1 MLKHAVYCYSTRSV
15 KLAILSRCCQLMSVA
30 LLIFLC
36 LFFTTSVKATNAE
49 VSLQLKW
56 FHQFQFAGFYAAQ
69 KEGYFAEE
77 GLTVDIRQFDFNV
90 NPVDSV
96 LTGEADF
103 AIADSSLVL
112 SKLEGKPVVVM
123 AAIFQKSPLALMTL
137 NESKLTNPLDLIGKK
152 VMFRRQV
159 DDAVIAAMFAELGV
173 RDKDFTH
180 VPHTFNDD
188 ELINGNIDAMSVYV
202 TDQPYYYQEKGYRV
216 NIIQPANYGIDSY
229 GDLIFTSKE
238 YLLDYTKQALAFRRA
253 ALKGWQ
259 YALENQEQV
268 IDWMLANLD
277 VNKTKD
283 QLMFEAKQTE
293 RMINPNLIELG
304 TLNKNRF
311 QRIADIYQQR
321 NPGRNQGDLENF
333 LYEEVISPLL
343 GYKQIAYISWA
354 ILALLFIVAIGFI
367 SVNKRLQVLVAQ
379 RTQELEQS
387 KISLAKL
394 VVTDELT
401 GAGNRC
407 QLNQFFDQ
415 EVEKSIRYER
425 PLSIILFD
433 VDYFKR
439 VNDEFGHACGDKVL
453 IALTNLVQAKVRSSD
468 LLGRWGGEEFLLI
481 CPETPLIGACQNA
494 ELLREIIENFAFEE
508 NISITCSFGVAQW
521 QENETKEHVFGR
533 CDNALYQAKDG
544 GRNRVEPA
552 R

>member
-30 LLIFLC
+30 LFIFLC
-36 LFFTTSVKATNAE
+36 LFFTTSAKATNAE

-173 RDKDFTH
+173 SDKDFTH

-216 NIIQPANYGIDSY
+216 NIIQPANYGIDFY

-238 YLLDYTKQALAFRRA
+238 YLLGNTAQALAFRRA

-354 ILALLFIVAIGFI
+354 ILALLFIVAVGFI

-387 KISLAKL
+387 KIALAKL

-401 GAGNRC
+401 GAGNRR

-521 QENETKEHVFGR
+521 QEN
-533 CDNALYQAKDG
+533 
-544 GRNRVEPA
+544 
-552 R
+552 